1 MAEQPF
7 ALQIELFSHLKLCCA
22 TATFKL
28 AFLMN
33 KIFKS
38 SPFRGLGG

>member
-22 TATFKL
+22 TATFVWP
-28 AFLMN
+28 LMFCF
-33 KIFKS
+33 IYKS
-38 SPFRGLGG
+38 DTRK